1 MCRYELDVFPWRK
14 RGRGKVAR
22 DENGELNG
30 AAICRTLLP
39 SRNANG
45 IKFRNET
52 LTRARSTKA
61 NLKIRDTARPPRIFD
76 KRPNLILVI
85 RAVPPLLP
93 HPPPPRPPRLSRQR
107 IAAASLLE
115 GKSLSLVRTRDEV
128 EAIFFAS
135 PGNGGGN
142 DNDAVGKVFEAESPS
157 LETRRQALANSPNP
171 TTSPG
176 ENWKSMDRSL
186 DMLYTIFFLTAR
198 QPVCALSSRLMK
210 VRFNVASSNPPPSFS
225 FHLRS
230 YGNVSR
236 PSFSSRLDSEK
247 GTKVKTKASLEK
259 KFNWL
264 RE

>member
-1 MCRYELDVFPWRK
+1 MPLYAVSSYPPE
-14 RGRGKVAR
+14 
-22 DENGELNG
+22 
-30 AAICRTLLP
+30 
-39 SRNANG
+39 NANG

-76 KRPNLILVI
+76 KRPNLILVT
-85 RAVPPLLP
+85 RAVPSLLL
-93 HPPPPRPPRLSRQR
+93 PPPPRPPRLSRQR

-115 GKSLSLVRTRDEV
+115 GKSLSLVGTRDEV

-176 ENWKSMDRSL
+176 EN
-186 DMLYTIFFLTAR
+186 
-198 QPVCALSSRLMK
+198 
-210 VRFNVASSNPPPSFS
+210 
-225 FHLRS
+225 
-230 YGNVSR
+230 
-236 PSFSSRLDSEK
+236 
-247 GTKVKTKASLEK
+247 
-259 KFNWL
+259 
-264 RE
+264 